1 MWQTYGMG
9 YVAGCQVGYKVSYQ
23 SLMDAHY
30 GTHSRVLQFIGYKV
44 SLRVIVVVEF
54 QIELCFNVM
63 ANLYQV

>member
-23 SLMDAHY
+23 SLMDAYY
-30 GTHSRVLQFIGYKV
+30 GTHSRVLQYIGYKV

>member
-1 MWQTYGMG
+1 MAFHILCRNIGGGT
-9 YVAGCQVGYKVSYQ
+9 YQ

-30 GTHSRVLQFIGYKV
+30 GTHSRVLQYIGYKV

-63 ANLYQV
+63 ANLY